1 MTLLMRTISACT
13 IAVGF
18 LLCLVLIYLLSCSFT
33 VLPPQPISGTSWLPF
48 LLSMAM
54 PLLPSINA
62 VMAKAI
68 SLTVAMTLLLLLPML
83 AALSRHSISPIP
95 YSLVTPG
102 ELWWHYNTLL
112 SIQRK

>member
-18 LLCLVLIYLLSCSFT
+18 LLCLLSCSFT
-33 VLPPQPISGTSWLPF
+33 VLLPQPISGTSWLPF

-68 SLTVAMTLLLLLPML
+68 SLTVAMTLLLLLPMI